1 MLIEDE
7 SVPVHDG
14 PTRHP
19 LVVFGD
25 HRFCAGERLDVRR
38 MSGPHMHSQVELN
51 YVLDGRITYWFDGRR
66 LQISQGQ
73 LCLFW
78 GMIPHQV
85 VDVTEPANFVCLY
98 VPMSVLVNLHSMGTF
113 RDAVFRGGLIEALS
127 VRAHDRD
134 VFLKWREELLSGD
147 PELEQIVRDELVAR
161 IRRIAREGWQDLREQ
176 GSAIEASR
184 NQDPDR
190 LPRVEKM
197 LRFIAERA
205 LGEISA
211 VDVGSAAGLHPNYAM
226 SIFKKTVGLTVN
238 QAITRH
244 RLDTAQS
251 LLISSDLPV
260 AAVAFESGFGSL
272 SRFYEAFE
280 ERFSTTP
287 ARYRSGF
294 GLVTTKGASAA

>member
-1 MLIEDE
+1 MLLEDE

-66 LQISQGQ
+66 LQISAGQ

-85 VDVTEPANFVCLY
+85 VEVTEPTNFVCLY
-98 VPMSVLVNLHSMGTF
+98 VPMSVLVNFNSMSSF
-113 RDAVFRGGLIEALS
+113 RDAVFRGGLIEALNP
-127 VRAHDRD
+127 RPPDRD
-134 VFLKWREELLSGD
+134 VFLRWREELLSGD

-161 IRRIAREGWQDLREQ
+161 IRRIARDGWQDLRERS
-176 GSAIEASR
+176 SAIEISR

-190 LPRVEKM
+190 LPRIEKM
-197 LRFIAERA
+197 LRFIAEKA

-211 VDVGSAAGLHPNYAM
+211 IDVGLAAGLHPNYAM
-226 SIFKKTVGLTVN
+226 SIFKKAVGLTIN

-260 AAVAFESGFGSL
+260 AAVAFEAGFGSL

-280 ERFSTTP
+280 GRFSTTP
-287 ARYRSGF
+287 AKYRSSF
-294 GLVTTKGASAA
+294 GVAAARPT

>member
-25 HRFCAGERLDVRR
+25 HRFCAGERLEVRR

-85 VDVTEPANFVCLY
+85 VEVTEPANFVCLY
-98 VPMSVLVNLHSMGTF
+98 VPMSVLVNMRSMGSF
-113 RDAVFRGGLIEALS
+113 RDAVFRGGLIEAQS
-127 VRAHDRD
+127 VRPHDRE
-134 VFLKWREELLSGD
+134 VLLRWRDELLSGD

-161 IRRIAREGWQDLREQ
+161 IRRIAREGWLDLREQ
-176 GSAIEASR
+176 GSAIAVSR

-190 LPRVEKM
+190 LPKVEKM
-197 LRFIAERA
+197 IRFIAEHA

-211 VDVGSAAGLHPNYAM
+211 VDVGLAAGLHPNYAM
-226 SIFKKTVGLTVN
+226 SVFKKTVGLTVN

-294 GLVTTKGASAA
+294 GLVSAKPAPAA